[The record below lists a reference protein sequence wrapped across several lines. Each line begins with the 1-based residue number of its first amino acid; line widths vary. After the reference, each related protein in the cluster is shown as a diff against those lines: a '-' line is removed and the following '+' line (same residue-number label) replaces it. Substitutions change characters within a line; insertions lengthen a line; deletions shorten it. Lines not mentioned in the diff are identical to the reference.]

1 LNNYKKNFKKP
12 KLVEQESFLY
22 CNQIEVLLE
31 QELKDLCW
39 GSASMSPRNNW
50 LKQGITLHKPDLL
63 FAFGVNT
70 PQVLFIHFTFKKS
83 FYFPKITQKMHLF
96 SILSFF

>member
-1 LNNYKKNFKKP
+1 
-12 KLVEQESFLY
+12 LY

-70 PQVLFIHFTFKKS
+70 PQVSFILLSKNNS
-83 FYFPKITQKMHLF
+83 KMHLF
-96 SILSFF
+96 PVFVINSKITRN